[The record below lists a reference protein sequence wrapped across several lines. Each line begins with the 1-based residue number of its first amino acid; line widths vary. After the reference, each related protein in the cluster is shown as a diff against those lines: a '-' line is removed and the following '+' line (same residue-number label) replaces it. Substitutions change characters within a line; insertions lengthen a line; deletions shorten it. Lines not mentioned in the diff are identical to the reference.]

1 MKHGKDDNCQ
11 VRSSQSQQT
20 WEPNTEPGEVL
31 KQKKLCPLYE
41 QINRNWNPTPSI
53 NNQSQK
59 ANQPQKNKKDSKLL
73 FWSVNSIND
82 FLF

>member
-1 MKHGKDDNCQ
+1 MEKMIIVKSDQ
-11 VRSSQSQQT
+11 VNLNKLGNQIQSQEKC
-20 WEPNTEPGEVL
+20 WS
-31 KQKKLCPLYE
+31 KKKLCPLYE
-41 QINRNWNPTPSI
+41 QNNRNWNPTPSI